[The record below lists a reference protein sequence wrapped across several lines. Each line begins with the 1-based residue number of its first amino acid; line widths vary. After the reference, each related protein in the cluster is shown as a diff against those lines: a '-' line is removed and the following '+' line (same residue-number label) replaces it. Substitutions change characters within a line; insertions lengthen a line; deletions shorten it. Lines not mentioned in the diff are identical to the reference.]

1 MDFNNDGVL
10 DFLLGERDGYYNF
23 YTGNGDGTLHALALP
38 EDNLGNPINRNYNS
52 AGYLDD
58 WNEDGYIDF
67 IAGGYDTETTSGGL
81 LQVYL
86 NTGDDITS
94 PVWDTNVIDLTST
107 VCNKWRITHQTY
119 DLDGDG
125 DKDLVLG
132 YEMGNVWFAEN
143 VGTNSNPSFNG
154 YVQLVCDG
162 GDINVY
168 TTYSAGGG
176 RARENVADFNGD
188 YVPDLLV
195 GCSSGWIYYF
205 EGYGTGIE
213 DESSTTVVSDFGMT
227 LSEVPTT
234 GTFSVNLTLPSAAS
248 VSLSVFDASGRLVQ
262 SNDIYCQGGLGSHQ
276 ISITDNPAGMYMV
289 CAVVDGITETA
300 RLIKIN

>member
-1 MDFNNDGVL
+1 MDFNNDGIL
-10 DFLLGERDGYYNF
+10 DLLVGERDGYYNF

-38 EDNLGNPINRNYNS
+38 EDNMGNPINRNYNS

-67 IAGGYDTETTSGGL
+67 IAGGYNTETSSGGL

-94 PVWDTNVIDLTST
+94 PVWDANVIDLTST

-119 DLDGDG
+119 DFDGDG
-125 DKDLVLG
+125 DKDIVMG
-132 YEMGNVWFAEN
+132 YEMGDVWFAEN
-143 VGTNSNPSFNG
+143 IGTNSNPEFDG
-154 YVQLVCDG
+154 YVPIVCDNG
-162 GDINVY
+162 VIDMSSTAY
-168 TTYSAGGG
+168 EGGG
-176 RARENVADFNGD
+176 RARENVADYNGD

-195 GCSSGWIYYF
+195 GCNSGWIYYF
-205 EGYGTGIE
+205 EGYGTAIE
-213 DESSTTVVSDFGMT
+213 GETSATVVSDFGMT

-234 GTFSVNLTLPSAAS
+234 GLFSVNLTLPYAS
-248 VSLSVFDASGRLVQ
+248 QAEINIFDATGRLIDS
-262 SNDIYCQGGLGSHQ
+262 SNSYCQSGFGSLQ
-276 ISITDNPAGMYMV
+276 MNITSSPAGMYMV
-289 CAVVDGITETA
+289 TASVEGITETA

>member
-10 DFLLGERDGYYNF
+10 DLILGERDGYYNF
-23 YTGNGDGTLHALALP
+23 YTGNGDGTLHFIGYP
-38 EDNLGNPINRNYNS
+38 EDNAGNPINRNFNS

-94 PVWDTNVIDLTST
+94 PIWNSTVIDLTST

-132 YEMGNVWFAEN
+132 YEMGNVWFSEN
-143 VGTNSNPSFNG
+143 TGTNSNPAFNG
-154 YVQLVCDG
+154 YVQLECDG
-162 GDINVY
+162 GDVDVY
-168 TTYSAGGG
+168 NNYDGGG
-176 RARENVADFNGD
+176 RERENVADYNSDG
-188 YVPDLLV
+188 VPDLLV
-195 GCSSGWIYYF
+195 GCNSGWIYLF
-205 EGYGTGIE
+205 LGYGTGIE
-213 DESSTTVVSDFGMT
+213 EEASSPVDNFLMT
-227 LSEVPTT
+227 LSEMPTN
-234 GTFSVNLTLPSAAS
+234 GSFSVLVTLPSASQVAINLYDTTGRLIESSEAPCQSGLNSIQMSISDNPEGMYIITAS
-248 VSLSVFDASGRLVQ
+248 V
-262 SNDIYCQGGLGSHQ
+262 NDIILTSR
-276 ISITDNPAGMYMV
+276 V
-289 CAVVDGITETA
+289 
-300 RLIKIN
+300 IKTN

>member
-1 MDFNNDGVL
+1 MDFNNDGIL
-10 DFLLGERDGYYNF
+10 DLILGERDGYYNF

-94 PVWDTNVIDLTST
+94 PVWDATVIDLTST

-143 VGTNSNPSFNG
+143 TGTNSNPAFNG
-154 YVQLVCDG
+154 YVQLTCDG

-168 TTYSAGGG
+168 TTYTGGG
-176 RARENVADFNGD
+176 RARENVADYNGD
-188 YVPDLLV
+188 YVPDVLV
-195 GCSSGWIYYF
+195 GCNSGWIYMF
-205 EGYGTGIE
+205 EGYGTAIE
-213 DESSTTVVSDFGMT
+213 EETFATIASEFSMT

-234 GTFSVNLTLPSAAS
+234 GLFSVNLTLPSASQAS
-248 VSLSVFDASGRLVQ
+248 VNVFDATGRLINSSNSYIQ
-262 SNDIYCQGGLGSHQ
+262 SGFGSLQ
-276 ISITDNPAGMYMV
+276 MNITESPAGMYMV
-289 CAVVDGITETA
+289 SATIEGVTETA